1 MKVLLKR
8 EKNNLFFAKIKG
20 ISGVYAQGDSM
31 QTAISNLMEVYQQV
45 VDFKKNQL
53 QHTQSLD
60 RLYQQAH
67 TLNKLSFTH
76 MEFAI

>member
-45 VDFKKNQL
+45 ADFKKNQL
-53 QHTQSLD
+53 QHTQSQSSYNFQVSHQTNHQNNMSL
-60 RLYQQAH
+60 
-67 TLNKLSFTH
+67 
-76 MEFAI
+76 